1 MNHYESLNHIP
12 TEKVYQNIVE
22 YKQKLETWK
31 IRRYGLNSQE
41 LDYIASV
48 YSEVTGNEK
57 PCSTCGGR
65 LFPNVCLQWL
75 YNYESAKT
83 VETTETTKTV
93 ETTAETVETTE
104 TTKAVETTETATET
118 TKTTETVET
127 KKPKKK

>member
-12 TEKVYQNIVE
+12 TEKVYKDLVE

-41 LDYIASV
+41 LDFIASV

-65 LFPNVCLQWL
+65 LFPNVCLQWI
-75 YNYESAKT
+75 YNYETTKK
-83 VETTETTKTV
+83 VETTTEKV
-93 ETTAETVETTE
+93 E
-104 TTKAVETTETATET
+104 
-118 TKTTETVET
+118 TETVET
-127 KKPKKK
+127 VEKVENQNKKLKKK